1 MHDLL
6 TEPIINQINKK
17 INYTASAYKNYDYDE
32 IKELYYFYAAYYASK
47 YNPNKCDNFKNYL
60 IYNLNYI
67 TNNFLFYYNYF
78 NSTNKQEF
86 VCDNNHTLDTPFVD
100 KIAPMDLQQLIA
112 DVPDEKIREIME
124 LTIKG
129 KNNVQ
134 IAKAIKMHVR
144 TVYRKIAFCRNV
156 LKKYNKNIKLTQ
168 LEQKIIEVYKY
179 CKGDD
184 NNE

>member
-67 TNNFLFYYNYF
+67 TNNFLLRSPLLNYLE
-78 NSTNKQEF
+78 K
-86 VCDNNHTLDTPFVD
+86 
-100 KIAPMDLQQLIA
+100 
-112 DVPDEKIREIME
+112 EKIHQE
-124 LTIKG
+124 L
-129 KNNVQ
+129 Q
-134 IAKAIKMHVR
+134 
-144 TVYRKIAFCRNV
+144 
-156 LKKYNKNIKLTQ
+156 
-168 LEQKIIEVYKY
+168 
-179 CKGDD
+179 
-184 NNE
+184 

>member
-67 TNNFLFYYNYF
+67 TNNFL
-78 NSTNKQEF
+78 
-86 VCDNNHTLDTPFVD
+86 LLP
-100 KIAPMDLQQLIA
+100 
-112 DVPDEKIREIME
+112 
-124 LTIKG
+124 
-129 KNNVQ
+129 
-134 IAKAIKMHVR
+134 
-144 TVYRKIAFCRNV
+144 
-156 LKKYNKNIKLTQ
+156 
-168 LEQKIIEVYKY
+168 
-179 CKGDD
+179 
-184 NNE
+184 

>member
-1 MHDLL
+1 MNDLL
-6 TEPIINQINKK
+6 TEPIIKQINKK
-17 INYTASAYKNYDYDE
+17 INYTASAYKNYNYDE

-86 VCDNNHTLDTPFVD
+86 ACNNSYTLDTPFVD
-100 KIAPMDLQQLIA
+100 KIAPMDLQQLIV

-134 IAKAIKMHVR
+134 IAKAIKMHIR

-168 LEQKIIEVYKY
+168 LEQKILEVYKY